1 MRLIITIAF
10 MACSYMAS
18 AQKATPTPPT
28 PPTPATPATPSTKTS
43 SNTTSV
49 VTINGKTYVSTSSS
63 NPGKAE
69 AKSSVKAHSSSRNSS
84 SSSSTTSSST
94 SVSISNSDFTYSIR
108 ASFDDNKT
116 EKVRKILI
124 DNLEKDYLSNK
135 GDTYTWKKLEDGE
148 AAYSFILSEGK
159 LKGTVNK
166 ELNSNNA
173 IDKFVALGE
182 KISEA
187 LSNN

>member
-28 PPTPATPATPSTKTS
+28 PPTPATPSTSVKVS
-43 SNTTSV
+43 ANTTSV
-49 VTINGKTYVSTSSS
+49 VTINGKTYVSTDSSTPVKTEVKTNGKKSKSKSSS
-63 NPGKAE
+63 
-69 AKSSVKAHSSSRNSS
+69 SSSS
-84 SSSSTTSSST
+84 SSSST
-94 SVSISNSDFTYSIR
+94 SVSVNNSDFTYSIR
-108 ASFDDNKT
+108 ASFDDYKT
-116 EKVRKILI
+116 EKIRKILME
-124 DNLEKDYLSNK
+124 NLEKDHFSSK

-148 AAYSFILSEGK
+148 AAYSFVLSEGR

-173 IDKFVALGE
+173 VDKFIALGE